1 MRCFH
6 NTFTDIYFHL
16 AAEEYLLKQETDSV
30 FMLWQDTPSVVMG
43 KHQSVQLEVNR
54 EWAEEQQIQIARR
67 FSGGGAVYHDLGNV
81 NLTFIETVSRLPD
94 FSLYLHRILDFLK
107 QIGLPAKGDERLG
120 IYLDGLKIS
129 GSAQCVHKNRVLY
142 HCTLLYDTNL
152 TALNKVLNPE
162 RNIETGVWHHLCM
175 LFRLSVVKSQIS
187 VVTYLWKR
195 LIISKRYFSNILVRR
210 DVLILSVRKNW
221 KQSINFGLR
230 NIFAKN
236 GSSVV
241 ESG

>member
-107 QIGLPAKGDERLG
+107 LIGLPAKGDERLG

-152 TALNKVLNPE
+152 AALNKVLNPE
-162 RNIETGVWHHLCM
+162 RDIETGGALPVYAVPSVRSEVTTNSRYLPMETVDHFKAI
-175 LFRLSVVKSQIS
+175 LFE
-187 VVTYLWKR
+187 
-195 LIISKRYFSNILVRR
+195 YFSQKGCADTFSEKELEAIH
-210 DVLILSVRKNW
+210 K
-221 KQSINFGLR
+221 LR
-230 NIFAKN
+230 TEKYICEDWIF
-236 GSSVV
+236 SR
-241 ESG
+241 

>member
-120 IYLDGLKIS
+120 IYLNGLKIS
-129 GSAQCVHKNRVLY
+129 GSAQCLYKDRVLY
-142 HCTLLYDTNL
+142 HCTLLYDTDL
-152 TALNKVLNPE
+152 TALHQALNPE
-162 RNIETGVWHHLCM
+162 PMVDDETLSSVYAVPSVRSEVTNIRWH
-175 LFRLSVVKSQIS
+175 LSVGTVTDFKEKAFQYFSKSQS
-187 VVTYLWKR
+187 VSAFTKEEIEAV
-195 LIISKRYFSNILVRR
+195 N
-210 DVLILSVRKNW
+210 
-221 KQSINFGLR
+221 QLR
-230 NIFAKN
+230 EEKYIQKEWIY
-236 GSSVV
+236 SR
-241 ESG
+241 

>member
-107 QIGLPAKGDERLG
+107 LIGLPAKGDERLG

-152 TALNKVLNPE
+152 AALNKVLNPDVIAHDGTLSSVYAVPSIRSE
-162 RNIETGVWHHLCM
+162 VTNIGRYLPAG
-175 LFRLSVVKSQIS
+175 SVDDFKENAFQ
-187 VVTYLWKR
+187 
-195 LIISKRYFSNILVRR
+195 YFSESQ
-210 DVLILSVRKNW
+210 SVSSFSVEEKEAVNR
-221 KQSINFGLR
+221 LR
-230 NIFAKN
+230 SEKYIREERICNR
-236 GSSVV
+236 
-241 ESG
+241 

>member
-1 MRCFH
+1 MYFPILRLERFIMRCFH

-107 QIGLPAKGDERLG
+107 LIGLPAKGDERLG

-142 HCTLLYDTNL
+142 HCTL
-152 TALNKVLNPE
+152 P
-162 RNIETGVWHHLCM
+162 CM
-175 LFRLSVVKSQIS
+175 
-187 VVTYLWKR
+187 
-195 LIISKRYFSNILVRR
+195 
-210 DVLILSVRKNW
+210 
-221 KQSINFGLR
+221 
-230 NIFAKN
+230 
-236 GSSVV
+236 
-241 ESG
+241 ESR

>member
-107 QIGLPAKGDERLG
+107 QIESDNELKKQFISETHTTDFILP
-120 IYLDGLKIS
+120 IQICS
-129 GSAQCVHKNRVLY
+129 Y
-142 HCTLLYDTNL
+142 HHFTHY
-152 TALNKVLNPE
+152 
-162 RNIETGVWHHLCM
+162 I
-175 LFRLSVVKSQIS
+175 RLSG
-187 VVTYLWKR
+187 
-195 LIISKRYFSNILVRR
+195 RR
-210 DVLILSVRKNW
+210 EPAFRNFTGEYRKQTARTCRTAHQTDTSGWNYCMAELPHNSHLSCH
-221 KQSINFGLR
+221 F
-230 NIFAKN
+230 
-236 GSSVV
+236 
-241 ESG
+241 

>member
-1 MRCFH
+1 M
-6 NTFTDIYFHL
+6 
-16 AAEEYLLKQETDSV
+16 
-30 FMLWQDTPSVVMG
+30 
-43 KHQSVQLEVNR
+43 
-54 EWAEEQQIQIARR
+54 
-67 FSGGGAVYHDLGNV
+67 
-81 NLTFIETVSRLPD
+81 
-94 FSLYLHRILDFLK
+94 
-107 QIGLPAKGDERLG
+107 PAKGDERLG

-162 RNIETGVWHHLCM
+162 RNIETGVAS
-175 LFRLSVVKSQIS
+175 SVYAVPSVRSEVTNIS
-187 VVTYLWKR
+187 RYLPMET

>member
-162 RNIETGVWHHLCM
+162 RNIETGV
-175 LFRLSVVKSQIS
+175 FRLSVVKSQIS

-221 KQSINFGLR
+221 KQSIDFGLR

-236 GSSVV
+236 GYSVV

>member
-1 MRCFH
+1 MRGFH

-152 TALNKVLNPE
+152 AALNKVLNPDVIAHDGTLSSVYAVPSIRSE
-162 RNIETGVWHHLCM
+162 VTNIGRYLPAG
-175 LFRLSVVKSQIS
+175 SVDDFKENAFQ
-187 VVTYLWKR
+187 
-195 LIISKRYFSNILVRR
+195 YFSESQ
-210 DVLILSVRKNW
+210 SVSSFSVEEKEAVNR
-221 KQSINFGLR
+221 LR
-230 NIFAKN
+230 SEKYIREEWICNR
-236 GSSVV
+236 
-241 ESG
+241 